1 MKENPLVKIKD
12 ILEPDKWINVE
23 IQALSE
29 IPTSTPSIE
38 QKIYVADQTGAIPAV
53 LWAKSALAGVP
64 PLESGKC
71 YRLENVVTN
80 EYRGQCSIALVRST
94 KVLPI
99 PDLGIEEEIYG

>member
-12 ILEPDKWINVE
+12 ILEKDKWINVE

-64 PLESGKC
+64 LLESGKS
-71 YRLENVVTN
+71 YLLENVVTN
-80 EYRGQCSIALVRST
+80 EYRGQFSIALVKSS
-94 KVLPI
+94 KVQAI
-99 PDLGIEEEIYG
+99 ADLGIDKGGY